1 MDNTLDIDET
11 LSKASDFISGGSTLQ
26 DYEQAAVLLAQIAS
40 VSPVAKDMLDRLAA
54 RGLGIECAS
63 ATNIDYYS
71 GSNQSRLDR
80 LFQDLDP
87 DANRCINC
95 GITGYLMPWRD
106 EALVCDER
114 GGGCGAVQDLV
125 ITESG
130 LTKGLGIEPYTP
142 VAGVRS
148 YLGSQINTLKY
159 DASLDSDDME
169 RIITEIANRIRECA
183 IIDRL
188 VPRSTQSDLVVVP
201 APSSKRRRV
210 QPVYE
215 LARAIAGDRFT
226 YAQALTKHT
235 QIESKN
241 RRSGSELAEG
251 EISCKSGFAANN
263 VLLFDDTYGEGAT
276 TRACIRALRGN
287 GVSNIFLLTLCKNTF
302 GGIKG

>member
-114 GGGCGAVQDLV
+114 GGGLFRISLLPRAASQKDSASSHIPLSRA
-125 ITESG
+125 SG
-130 LTKGLGIEPYTP
+130 PI
-142 VAGVRS
+142 
-148 YLGSQINTLKY
+148 
-159 DASLDSDDME
+159 
-169 RIITEIANRIRECA
+169 
-183 IIDRL
+183 
-188 VPRSTQSDLVVVP
+188 
-201 APSSKRRRV
+201 
-210 QPVYE
+210 
-215 LARAIAGDRFT
+215 
-226 YAQALTKHT
+226 
-235 QIESKN
+235 
-241 RRSGSELAEG
+241 
-251 EISCKSGFAANN
+251 
-263 VLLFDDTYGEGAT
+263 
-276 TRACIRALRGN
+276 
-287 GVSNIFLLTLCKNTF
+287 
-302 GGIKG
+302 